1 MKKNIL
7 FIIPS
12 LGAGGGEKSLINLL
26 SQFDFNKY
34 NVDLFLLN
42 HNGLFMDFIPK
53 EVNVINIPEDVK
65 VFNKNLKESLIESL
79 SNGKIKLAY
88 SRLMFCIKNRINT
101 VGKGEQY
108 AWKYLRNAIGK
119 LDKRYD
125 AAIGYLEKTSN
136 YICVDCVQADKK
148 IGWIHNDYRKL
159 DLDKEFDKKY
169 FKKLNYLIT
178 VSEECESILKSE
190 FPEEKN
196 KIKLIYNIVSKKAI
210 ETLAQEKLDEDEMP
224 KDKINILSI
233 GRLHEQ
239 KGFDMAIE
247 ACKILIDKGYTVCW
261 SIIGE
266 GVEREK
272 LELLIEKNNLKESFK
287 LLGLKSNPYK
297 YIKACDIYAQPSRYE
312 GKSVAIDEVK
322 ILCKPIVV
330 TNFSTVYDQIENN
343 VTGIISK
350 MNSNGIC
357 NGIEELLINHKLK
370 NKIVMNLN
378 SLQLGN
384 EGRNRK
390 QPETRKHYSH

>member
-26 SQFDFNKY
+26 LQFDFNKY

-384 EGRNRK
+384 EDEIK
-390 QPETRKHYSH
+390 KIYELLI

>member
-26 SQFDFNKY
+26 LQFDFNKY

-159 DLDKEFDKKY
+159 DLDKEFDKK
-169 FKKLNYLIT
+169 
-178 VSEECESILKSE
+178 
-190 FPEEKN
+190 
-196 KIKLIYNIVSKKAI
+196 
-210 ETLAQEKLDEDEMP
+210 
-224 KDKINILSI
+224 
-233 GRLHEQ
+233 
-239 KGFDMAIE
+239 
-247 ACKILIDKGYTVCW
+247 
-261 SIIGE
+261 
-266 GVEREK
+266 
-272 LELLIEKNNLKESFK
+272 
-287 LLGLKSNPYK
+287 
-297 YIKACDIYAQPSRYE
+297 
-312 GKSVAIDEVK
+312 
-322 ILCKPIVV
+322 
-330 TNFSTVYDQIENN
+330 NF
-343 VTGIISK
+343 
-350 MNSNGIC
+350 
-357 NGIEELLINHKLK
+357 
-370 NKIVMNLN
+370 
-378 SLQLGN
+378 
-384 EGRNRK
+384 
-390 QPETRKHYSH
+390 

>member
-108 AWKYLRNAIGK
+108 AWKYLRKAIGK

-384 EGRNRK
+384 EDEIK
-390 QPETRKHYSH
+390 KIYELLI